1 MMARAAADDGETSY
15 EVREVVAVFD
25 SEKALQGAVDALIAA
40 GLDRADLTVL
50 AGSGTIAEFGVPVRD
65 IEDAADAPRAG
76 YVDPEARTEAKTAL
90 VGAPALVVGLG
101 AALAAGS
108 AGLALIPT
116 LALTVGGTLASGSA
130 GLLLARF
137 FGHRHSAVIQS
148 QIEAGGLVLWVH
160 SADASADEA
169 IRAVLAEHGARDVHQ
184 HVVRRS
190 WGVDD
195 VPLHDFNPDPMLKG

>member
-1 MMARAAADDGETSY
+1 MAAAAEDDGETSY

-25 SEKALQGAVDALIAA
+25 SEKALQGAVDELIAA
-40 GLDRADLTVL
+40 GLERADLTVL
-50 AGSGTIAEFGVPVRD
+50 AAAGQIAEFGVPVRD
-65 IEDAADAPRAG
+65 IEDAPDAPRAA
-76 YVDPEARTEAKTAL
+76 YVGPDSQVEGRSAL
-90 VGAPALVVGLG
+90 VGGPALVVGLG

-116 LALTVGGTLASGSA
+116 LALTIGGTLASGSA

-148 QIEAGGLVLWVH
+148 QIDAGGLVLWVH
-160 SADASADEA
+160 SADTSADET
-169 IRAVLAEHGARDVHQ
+169 IRTALAKHGARDVHQ

-195 VPLHDFNPDPMLKG
+195 VPLHDFNPDPLLKG